1 MTRIGCHCKGPRA
14 ERPWEVLAS
23 LLVAALGLAVI
34 TLTVAVGARG
44 SPPLQE
50 AEDEAREEL
59 AGEEE

>member
-1 MTRIGCHCKGPRA
+1 
-14 ERPWEVLAS
+14 
-23 LLVAALGLAVI
+23 VI

-44 SPPLQE
+44 SPPPQE